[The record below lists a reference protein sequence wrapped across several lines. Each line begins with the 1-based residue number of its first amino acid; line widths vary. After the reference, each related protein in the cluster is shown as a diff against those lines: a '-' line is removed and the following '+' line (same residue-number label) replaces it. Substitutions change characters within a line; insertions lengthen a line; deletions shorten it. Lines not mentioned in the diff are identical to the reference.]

1 MPFTGEQVNTYGPG
15 SCRLFSMDARLHGIP
30 VDVLHV
36 FVGDAA
42 TMRVRAASL
51 LPMVDA
57 AGPEMDRAETV
68 TLFNDLC
75 VLAPAALV
83 DADVTWTVLGPD
95 RVHADFTRGPQ
106 TIGADLLFDEHDELV
121 DFVSDDRL
129 AGSSNGRTFTPRRW
143 STPLTDYRTVGGRRL
158 ATHGDARWGGPDP
171 QESFTYLELTI
182 DDIALQRRVRHH
194 TRRPH
199 PSSPRMPQHH

>member
-1 MPFTGEQVNTYGPG
+1 MSSRPPPSSTPTSRGRCSGPTGSTP
-15 SCRLFSMDARLHGIP
+15 S
-30 VDVLHV
+30 
-36 FVGDAA
+36 
-42 TMRVRAASL
+42 
-51 LPMVDA
+51 
-57 AGPEMDRAETV
+57 
-68 TLFNDLC
+68 
-75 VLAPAALV
+75 
-83 DADVTWTVLGPD
+83 
-95 RVHADFTRGPQ
+95 FTRGPQ

-171 QESFTYLELTI
+171 QESFTYLELTV
-182 DDIALQRRVRHH
+182 DDIAYNVASDI
-194 TRRPH
+194 TYSDPH